1 MTTTGTVDP
10 GPARGQSQEHELSQ
24 SADQAHPTY
33 DVDDAVNR
41 LRADY
46 DMTPYTSNSYPQSA
60 PGQLAAIGYLFG
72 LDTPEVATARVLEIG
87 CGAGGNLI
95 PFAAAHPRARV
106 VGIDL
111 SQVQIDHGRPCVH
124 ALGLNNLQLLAGDTR
139 LVSITHTRNTS
150 IPILRR
156 CSRTIRASRP
166 H

>member
-1 MTTTGTVDP
+1 MTTNTTVDP
-10 GPARGQSQEHELSQ
+10 CPAQLGAAFDTDTRWFCGQSQEHALSQ

-46 DMTPYTSNSYPQSA
+46 DKTPYTSNSYPQSA

-95 PFAAAHPRARV
+95 AVAAAHPRARV

-111 SQVQIDHGRPCVH
+111 SQVQTDHGRPC
-124 ALGLNNLQLLAGDTR
+124 ARPRPQQSAAAGGR
-139 LVSITHTRNTS
+139 H
-150 IPILRR
+150 
-156 CSRTIRASRP
+156 RANESCGV
-166 H
+166 

>member
-1 MTTTGTVDP
+1 M
-10 GPARGQSQEHELSQ
+10 SQ

-95 PFAAAHPRARV
+95 PFAAAHPRA
-106 VGIDL
+106 
-111 SQVQIDHGRPCVH
+111 
-124 ALGLNNLQLLAGDTR
+124 
-139 LVSITHTRNTS
+139 VSWES
-150 IPILRR
+150 ICRR
-156 CSRTIRASRP
+156 CRSTTGARVCTP
-166 H
+166 